1 MAKRETAWREA
12 PPGPGKRRRDV
23 MAPLA
28 TRLVQLIEM
37 HSDRLA
43 ETMLMKL
50 QNCDKCAGFK
60 YVPREEFRLRVY
72 EVYEHLGEWLLGKK
86 EEDIARRYTEI
97 GMQREEQGVLLSEL
111 MYAIILTRE
120 HLWEFLN
127 NETKMDKPA
136 EIAGELEMMGLVDQ
150 FFDRAMYYAA
160 CGYENAH
167 AAKKESEVAHVVGH

>member
-1 MAKRETAWREA
+1 
-12 PPGPGKRRRDV
+12 

-50 QNCDKCAGFK
+50 QNSDKCGSFK
-60 YVPREEFRLRVY
+60 YVSREEFRQRVY
-72 EVYEHLGEWLLGKK
+72 EVYDHLGEWLTSKR
-86 EEDIARRYTEI
+86 EEDVARRYTAI
-97 GMQREEQGVLLSEL
+97 GMQREQQGVLLSEL

-120 HLWEFLN
+120 HLCEFLQQ
-127 NETKMDKPA
+127 EASLGKAA
-136 EIAGELEMMGLVDQ
+136 EVFGEMEMLNLLEQ

-160 CGYENAH
+160 RGYE
-167 AAKKESEVAHVVGH
+167 AARAVKEREVAHVVGR